1 MPART
6 IRMRGR
12 IRRSFRGWR
21 RGPDSLRWE
30 IVLADYDWLRSAVQP
45 KLWYIPKGK
54 EWRYKTN
61 ALNAMRNSG
70 DLRYLPVIRKACG
83 DESPEVREMA
93 QWVLDEIEK
102 SSGTSEQ

>member
-1 MPART
+1 M
-6 IRMRGR
+6 
-12 IRRSFRGWR
+12 
-21 RGPDSLRWE
+21 
-30 IVLADYDWLRSAVQP
+30 QP

-102 SSGTSEQ
+102 SSGTSEQQKTGA